1 MGAIKLLIFDAD
13 KEYAN
18 NLSNF
23 LVHNYSEYFGVCQC
37 SRKSELILIIETFN
51 PDILLVSDDLYE
63 YASSIF
69 YKKIAVL
76 SSGMHNS
83 NKGLAIY
90 KYKNANSIVG
100 DLLGLLDSNVS
111 VDSCRQGC
119 TTSIIMIHSAVG
131 GSGKTMLSLLLAK
144 TFANQANRVFYLNL
158 ESCQSTNLFLKGQ
171 NNGNFAQVLYYLK
184 NGDINLASRVRTLRS
199 IDESTSIFYF
209 EPSENIMDN
218 ADLNTNDINML
229 IKAIKE
235 SDDYDF
241 IIIDSPSTINSS
253 TVALLEA
260 SNRVVCITNETQIC
274 LHKTQILFNY
284 IDKISGGE
292 NLEKIRNKI
301 YIAGNKINS
310 GDEFLH
316 KVKSISCA
324 PIACIIP
331 TINDF
336 ENLYFSV
343 DRLENTTL
351 LSQHIDELINCL
363 EYS

>member
-1 MGAIKLLIFDAD
+1 MGAVKLLIFDAD

-51 PDILLVSDDLYE
+51 PDILLVSEDLYE
-63 YASSIF
+63 YASLIF

-83 NKGLAIY
+83 NEGLAIY

-111 VDSCRQGC
+111 GDSCRQGC
-119 TTSIIMIHSAVG
+119 ATNIIMIHSAVG
-131 GSGKTMLSLLLAK
+131 GSGKTLLSLLLAQ
-144 TFANQANRVFYLNL
+144 TFANKAKRVFYLNM

-184 NGDINLASRVRTLRS
+184 NGDINLASRVRILRS

-218 ADLNTNDINML
+218 ADLNTNDVNML

-235 SDDYDF
+235 SDHYDF

-260 SNRVVCITNETQIC
+260 SNKVVCITDGTHIS
-274 LHKTQILFNY
+274 LHKTKILFNFF
-284 IDKISGGE
+284 DKISGGE
-292 NLEKIRNKI
+292 NLEKIRNI
-301 YIAGNKINS
+301 TYIAGNKIDS
-310 GDEFLH
+310 GDEFLN
-316 KVKSISCA
+316 KVKNVSNA
-324 PIACIIP
+324 PIACVIP
-331 TINDF
+331 VISDF
-336 ENLYFSV
+336 ENLFFSV
-343 DRLENTTL
+343 DWFENPTL
-351 LSQHIDELINCL
+351 LSPYIDELINCL
-363 EYS
+363 EYT